1 MERNLYH
8 RLPIDFTGLTYYDIM
23 LHREHYM
30 KKEIRLISSSEAAQ
44 ELGVHHKTVARL
56 LRQGKLDGVN
66 IANRWLIERNSLD
79 SFKEGYVG
87 KKGRPKGYSSKRRG
101 K

>member
-1 MERNLYH
+1 M
-8 RLPIDFTGLTYYDIM
+8 TYYGIM
-23 LHREHYM
+23 LHREHKM
-30 KKEIRLISSSEAAQ
+30 KREIRLITSSEAAK

-79 SFKEGYVG
+79 RFKADYIG
-87 KKGRPKGYSSKRRG
+87 KKGRPKGWSPKRRA